1 MKKFEREGP
10 KIIIT
15 LRELTIRIVKAV
27 CKKHG
32 VFYHESAGLLEALG
46 KYYEHM
52 KTLGIHG
59 SIEASLEELHD
70 HAH

>member
-27 CKKHG
+27 CKFSQWRNANYIKHILQRDQNI
-32 VFYHESAGLLEALG
+32 VEDDNPN
-46 KYYEHM
+46 
-52 KTLGIHG
+52 
-59 SIEASLEELHD
+59 IELPQELHGD
-70 HAH
+70 A